1 MQKKWYTEFYSF
13 DQDVAKSVWE
23 KLKSGYELVI
33 NDPSSSDKNT
43 GPLEHVF
50 KVIFFQS
57 NVRKCK
63 NLNYYKNQVILS
75 KSNYCSYL
83 TMVGSQTEVWL

>member
-13 DQDVAKSVWE
+13 DQDEAKSVWE
-23 KLKSGYELVI
+23 KLTNGYELVI

-50 KVIFFQS
+50 KVIFFQPNIRKYRNDILKFSS
-57 NVRKCK
+57 N
-63 NLNYYKNQVILS
+63 
-75 KSNYCSYL
+75 
-83 TMVGSQTEVWL
+83 TMNK

>member
-13 DQDVAKSVWE
+13 DQDEAKSVWE
-23 KLKSGYELVI
+23 KLTNGYELVI

-50 KVIFFQS
+50 KVIFFQPNIRKYRNVKKFSS
-57 NVRKCK
+57 N
-63 NLNYYKNQVILS
+63 
-75 KSNYCSYL
+75 
-83 TMVGSQTEVWL
+83 TMDK